1 MGDIDKKLDKYDCWL
16 KEIWNGLDKAIAFAK
31 DRPSE
36 KNIWVACKLFS
47 HYQEIV
53 EFMVEHSAKFR
64 GDFDLAFLSEETV
77 WDLSEHQLREWQD
90 KIPVLRGRL
99 ENVREGKE

>member
-1 MGDIDKKLDKYDCWL
+1 MGDINKKIDKYDCWL

-31 DRPSE
+31 DRPRE
-36 KNIWVACKLFS
+36 KNIWVACKYVS

-64 GDFDLAFLSEETV
+64 GDFDFAFLSEETV
-77 WDLSEHQLREWQD
+77 RDLSEDQLREWQD
-90 KIPVLRGRL
+90 KIPVLRGHS
-99 ENVREGKE
+99 ENVREGQE

>member
-16 KEIWNGLDKAIAFAK
+16 TEIWNDLDKTIAFAK
-31 DRPSE
+31 DRPRE
-36 KNIWVACKLFS
+36 KNIWVACKYVS

-53 EFMVEHSAKFR
+53 EFMVEHCTKSR

-77 WDLSEHQLREWQD
+77 WDLSEHRLREWQD